1 MMLRSEMIL
10 QELKEHS
17 PGLIQIQPTQVYT
30 VPHNYFEQF
39 AGNLLLKIREDEV
52 ASLFPSPQNP
62 FAVPNN
68 YFNKLP
74 HQILQ
79 RIQQQDNSQ
88 QTAWEELE
96 EVAPLLNQISK
107 MPVYSVPPG
116 YFERTDFT
124 PVQEQTKAKVIGFS
138 KTRKWIIYAA
148 AAVMAG
154 ILVTGALWNNTMLT
168 SSINAFSLNKE
179 ITNVSDEAIQ
189 NYLNNDITAPA
200 YVNDTASIDTDGTM
214 QDVQEILQNIS
225 DDELKGYLK
234 ATEGVVNLPVAAET
248 KQKVGS

>member
-107 MPVYSVPPG
+107 MPVYTV
-116 YFERTDFT
+116 YLRN
-124 PVQEQTKAKVIGFS
+124 
-138 KTRKWIIYAA
+138 
-148 AAVMAG
+148 
-154 ILVTGALWNNTMLT
+154 ILSALILRL
-168 SSINAFSLNKE
+168 FRNK
-179 ITNVSDEAIQ
+179 
-189 NYLNNDITAPA
+189 LR
-200 YVNDTASIDTDGTM
+200 
-214 QDVQEILQNIS
+214 
-225 DDELKGYLK
+225 
-234 ATEGVVNLPVAAET
+234 
-248 KQKVGS
+248 QK